1 MISKKIIKK
10 SLIAVGSALTLTLGI
25 AFAVN
30 AMENKD
36 RTEVLTTEE
45 WQYEGTPGDLS
56 QEQNPNN
63 YVRPTGSLPCST
75 GSNICSVIST
85 EDPSNPGH
93 PQFSNALKD
102 RIEDRDVSEADVR
115 VKN

>member
-10 SLIAVGSALTLTLGI
+10 SLIAVGSALTLTVGI

-30 AMENKD
+30 AMEKNDGRK
-36 RTEVLTTEE
+36 VLTTEE
-45 WQYEGTPGDLS
+45 WQYEGTPGNLS
-56 QEQNPNN
+56 QEQNPN
-63 YVRPTGSLPCST
+63 YYSRPDST
-75 GSNICSVIST
+75 LSCTSGTNICSVIST

-102 RIEDRDVSEADVR
+102 RIEDRDLSEADVR